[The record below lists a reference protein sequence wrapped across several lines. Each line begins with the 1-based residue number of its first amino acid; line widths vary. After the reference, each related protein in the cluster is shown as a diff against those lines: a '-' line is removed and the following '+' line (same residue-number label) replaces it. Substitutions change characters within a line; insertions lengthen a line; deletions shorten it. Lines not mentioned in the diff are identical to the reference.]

1 MSEVPKGAQIAV
13 FWDIENVHDDFRT
26 HENMMKEFR
35 EAGRVVRSYA
45 FADWDS
51 RRRMGE
57 HLLKVGFDL
66 IHVPSDMQNASDIK
80 MGDYI
85 IEHMNRYPETNCYV
99 LVTGDG
105 DFLVLT
111 GILKMRGHYI
121 WLVSNPLY
129 TSAELSSL
137 ADKYNDMKSF
147 RRLAFEEPETVEKR
161 AKPMQS
167 RSDRRARAAVRLQ
180 ETVSKILEAENKPG
194 IGWAKHVMVSLN
206 PDFDERDLGFESWKD
221 FVDWAE
227 KKGYVIQEG
236 DMPGTIL
243 RLPPTRSVESS
254 RYSDENSRAFQKL
267 IDILEKCLE
276 KNKDTN
282 LVTLGQEVKSEG
294 IDYHDLGYSRLTDFV
309 SSAEKREFV
318 RIIPTDEES
327 GPIVL
332 PNYRVEDLKPWF
344 RNNVTKYFGK
354 KAKVPKDIF
363 IEKIGQL
370 LLDNRITLNQLEKYL
385 RSRKL
390 TQEYESILE
399 ASGVP
404 FLPPYQKSML
414 YVLLGKGLAC
424 EEAVKEV
431 NVELKP
437 VSIALSC
444 PE

>member
-1 MSEVPKGAQIAV
+1 MSEIPKDAQIAI

-35 EAGRVVRSYA
+35 ESGRVVRSFA
-45 FADWDS
+45 FADWDN

-57 HLLKVGFDL
+57 HLLKIGFDL
-66 IHVPSDMQNASDIK
+66 IHVPSDAQNASDFK
-80 MGDYI
+80 MGEYI
-85 IEHMNRYPETNCYV
+85 VEHMNRYPDTGCYA
-99 LVTGDG
+99 LITGDG

-111 GILKMRGHYI
+111 GILKSRGYYI
-121 WLVSNPLY
+121 WLVSNPVY
-129 TSAELSSL
+129 TSAELSAL
-137 ADKYNDMKSF
+137 ADRYNDMKSF
-147 RRLAFEEPETVEKR
+147 RSLAFKEQRHVEEPGKPLESR
-161 AKPMQS
+161 A
-167 RSDRRARAAVRLQ
+167 DRRARAAARLQ

-194 IGWAKHVMVSLN
+194 IGWVKHVMVSLN
-206 PDFDERDLGFESWKD
+206 PDFDERELGFENWKE

-236 DMPGTIL
+236 EMPGTIL
-243 RLPPTRSVESS
+243 RLPPTPSVESS
-254 RYSDENSRAFQKL
+254 RYSDETSSAFQKL
-267 IDILEKCLE
+267 VDILEDCL
-276 KNKDTN
+276 NHGKDTS
-282 LVTLGQEVKSEG
+282 LVTLGQEIKSEG
-294 IDYHDLGYSRLTDFV
+294 IDYHSLGYSRLTDFV
-309 SSAEKREFV
+309 SSAEKRDFV
-318 RIIPTDEES
+318 RVIPTEEES

-344 RNNVTKYFGK
+344 KENVTNYFGK

-363 IEKIGQL
+363 IERIGQF
-370 LLDNRITLNQLEKYL
+370 LLDSRITLNQLEKYL

-390 TQEYESILE
+390 TREYETVLE

-414 YVLLGKGLAC
+414 YVFLGEGMDC
-424 EEAVKEV
+424 EEAIKEV

-444 PE
+444 PD